1 MAVLRILNYP
11 SRGTQQMRGCFLLV
25 TVFVLVMSSSTS
37 TAVAGG
43 YWRFYISVDGK
54 PAFTGGVSV
63 FGEYSPL
70 DHLESSVKGGVQLGT
85 DSFLDED
92 TSGDITL
99 TGDVV
104 FRDQEHSPL
113 HMKRL
118 RLVYDRH
125 LADRLS
131 GTTVAGGYYDWR
143 LHPDDA
149 AFIVSHYRQRAN
161 AVRAVQLAKIFGATA
176 FAGAVSICLFVW
188 SRRRPRPTHHGAVGL
203 KTA

>member
-1 MAVLRILNYP
+1 
-11 SRGTQQMRGCFLLV
+11 MRGFFLLV
-25 TVFVLVMSSSTS
+25 AAVVLVTSSSTR

-54 PAFTGGVSV
+54 PAFTGGVGV
-63 FGEYSPL
+63 FGEFSPL

-85 DSFLDED
+85 DSFLDEN

-104 FRDQEHSPL
+104 FRDQEHPPL
-113 HMKRL
+113 HMQRL

-149 AFIVSHYRQRAN
+149 AFIVSHYRHRAN
-161 AVRAVQLAKIFGATA
+161 AVRTVQLAKIFGATA
-176 FAGAVSICLFVW
+176 VAGVVSICLFLW
-188 SRRRPRPTHHGAVGL
+188 SRRRRPTHHGPVGL